1 MISNKQY
8 IKVLVFVMF
17 VIGWQYADA
26 QNITHSQKPI
36 AVKGRIDLDNWDFKT
51 DGSVALYGEWEFY
64 WNSLLDPQD
73 FPTKTKAAYPYFPT
87 IWNDLENDS
96 INYTPQGYATYRL
109 LIVHCP
115 SEEVNALQIPSF
127 YCAYKLWLNGEVFAK
142 NGIAGTTKENTKP
155 YWLPLTKAINNK
167 SDTIELI
174 LQVSNFNHSKGG
186 VSLPITI
193 GNADTLFS
201 SREKELGVNLLLTG
215 ALIMGGLFFLGLFL
229 FGRQNKAVLYFS
241 LFCIIY
247 SYRIIGADMY
257 FLHSILPAI
266 NWEITTRLEY
276 LTLFSSVFLFMRFL
290 EIIYPQETNK
300 IMAGFLK
307 ATTLILVV
315 ITLFTPSYI
324 FTLSVEPFLIT
335 LLIYVIYGTFIIV
348 NAARRKRE
356 GSQYAVISFLFLFVV
371 ICLQV
376 LNYLGFLPHLPYVYF
391 VGYILFFFFQSLIL
405 SYRFASFFKKAKERA
420 ELGAKAKADFMATMS
435 HEIRTPMNGVIG
447 MTGLLQQTELTKEQ
461 HEYVETIR
469 VSGDNLLTV
478 INDILDFSKIEQGKM
493 ELDIHGFDL
502 FNAIEEVI
510 AMLSTSAAKKNL
522 ELLFHKE
529 PDVPRFIINDEKR
542 LKQILVNL
550 INNAIKFTLKGE
562 VVLNVSV
569 NRIEDKTV
577 ELLFS
582 VKDTGI
588 GIPKEKIGDLFQSFT
603 QVDSSI
609 ARRFEGTGLGLAISK
624 QLVNLMKGEIWAE
637 SEINKGSVF
646 SFTILVEQG
655 NIMGED
661 IFHPDKTTFKGRK
674 AIILDD
680 NHTNLKILS
689 AQLENWGIE
698 VRMGSKY
705 EEILAFI
712 KHQKFDFGIIDM
724 QMPDT
729 NGIIVSKLIRE
740 LDNGKNLPLILLSS
754 IKVKFKSGERKL
766 FSSYILK
773 PAREAKLWASLKK
786 AIGEENIE
794 SKNKSNKYK
803 QASFEG
809 ARILIAEDNLINQKV
824 TSSLLKNFGI
834 QPDIAA
840 NGLKALQACEQNNYD
855 LILMDVQMPEMDGLE
870 ATEKIL
876 VHCKKN
882 NKKPPV
888 ILAMTANVLGES
900 RNDCIRSGMRGF
912 ISKPVSPKELE
923 DNLMQWL
930 SEFSSN
936 PPEKEI

>member
-1 MISNKQY
+1 MISSKPY
-8 IKVLVFVMF
+8 IKLMMLVIFLASC
-17 VIGWQYADA
+17 QYADT
-26 QNITHSQKPI
+26 QNIATRQTPV
-36 AVKGRIDLDNWDFKT
+36 ATKGQINLQNWDFNV
-51 DGSVALYGEWEFY
+51 DGRVPLYGEWEFY
-64 WNSLLDPQD
+64 WNDLLSPED
-73 FPTKTKAAYPYFPT
+73 FPTNIKPSYPFFPT
-87 IWNDLENDS
+87 IWNKLKNDTL
-96 INYTPQGYATYRL
+96 NYSAFGYATYRL
-109 LIVHCP
+109 KIIHCP
-115 SEEVNALQIPSF
+115 TEEVNALEIPS
-127 YCAYKLWLNGEVFAK
+127 YYSAYKLWLNGKVFAK
-142 NGIAGTTKENTKP
+142 NGKVGKDKKTMEP
-155 YWLPLTKAINNK
+155 YWLPLTKSVNTK

-193 GNADTLFS
+193 GKADKLFS

-241 LFCIIY
+241 LFCITY

-276 LTLFSSVFLFMRFL
+276 LTLFLSVFLFMRFL
-290 EIIYPQETNK
+290 EIVYPLETNK
-300 IMAGFLK
+300 IMANFLK
-307 ATTLILVV
+307 AATLILVV

-376 LNYLGFLPHLPYVYF
+376 LNYLGFMPHLPYVYF

-405 SYRFASFFKKAKERA
+405 SYRFASFFKKAKAKA

-493 ELDIHGFDL
+493 ELEMHGFDL
-502 FNAIEEVI
+502 FNCVEEVFT
-510 AMLSTSAAKKNL
+510 MLSTSAAKKKL

-529 PDVPRFIINDEKR
+529 ADVPRFIVNDEKR

-562 VVLNVSV
+562 IVLNISVS
-569 NRIEDKTV
+569 RTEDKNV

-588 GIPKEKIGDLFQSFT
+588 GIPKEKISELFQSFT

-637 SEINKGSVF
+637 SEVNKGSVF
-646 SFTILVEQG
+646 SFTILAG
-655 NIMGED
+655 KGTITGDDML
-661 IFHPDKTTFKGRK
+661 HPDKTTLKGQK

-689 AQLENWGIE
+689 AQPENWGIE

-705 EEILAFI
+705 E
-712 KHQKFDFGIIDM
+712 
-724 QMPDT
+724 
-729 NGIIVSKLIRE
+729 
-740 LDNGKNLPLILLSS
+740 
-754 IKVKFKSGERKL
+754 
-766 FSSYILK
+766 
-773 PAREAKLWASLKK
+773 
-786 AIGEENIE
+786 
-794 SKNKSNKYK
+794 
-803 QASFEG
+803 QANFEG
-809 ARILIAEDNLINQKV
+809 TKVLIAEDNLINQKV
-824 TSSLLKNFGI
+824 TCSLLKNFGI
-834 QPDIAA
+834 DPDIAV
-840 NGLKALQACEQNNYD
+840 NGLKALEACKQNDYD
-855 LILMDVQMPEMDGLE
+855 LVLMDVQMPEMDGLE

-876 VHCKKN
+876 AHCKKN
-882 NKKPPV
+882 NKKAPV
-888 ILAMTANVLGES
+888 ILAMTANVLGDS
-900 RNDCIRSGMRGF
+900 RNDCIRSGMKGF

-923 DNLMQWL
+923 DNLKQWL
-930 SEFSSN
+930 SDFI
-936 PPEKEI
+936 KQ